1 MEEFLIM
8 RGFDLGVF
16 AALWTLF
23 SRFACGQHVGGGEAS
38 TYSRELLLAL
48 RPLAVSDNILHIPRS
63 LRINSLQAAASGIL
77 SKKQRRKRGRRGGI
91 QRRLRKYGLVRPHQT
106 RISRTFYAR
115 YARKMLLDHF
125 VSKMVAYAQYAL
137 YAPTSLA

>member
-23 SRFACGQHVGGGEAS
+23 SRFAFGQHVGGGEAI

-48 RPLAVSDNILHIPRS
+48 RPLAVSDNILHIPQS
-63 LRINSLQAAASGIL
+63 LRISSLQAAASGIL
-77 SKKQRRKRGRRGGI
+77 PKKHVRKEGRHSTQTGEIWSKGQTPAPSATNYSSLKRSIHSQQDG
-91 QRRLRKYGLVRPHQT
+91 
-106 RISRTFYAR
+106 
-115 YARKMLLDHF
+115 
-125 VSKMVAYAQYAL
+125 
-137 YAPTSLA
+137 